1 MKLLPLLDRTGN
13 VKYWADP
20 RSSWMVDLD
29 GNAVALIAVDAVYD
43 RNGVQVGWWYGDHLR
58 NRNGQVVL
66 FVSRSKIEGLMMPA
80 EKTISRMPTLRLP
93 SGKPNFDRLGIKPA
107 KKHEWADVTSLPF
120 QDRRRRTLA
129 QIKRVLALAAER
141 HLKPTAPQTARGNKR
156 PFGAKGLTKLLQLM
170 KIQTAALLATQP
182 CAQIPSNQIIV

>member
-43 RNGVQVGWWYGDHLR
+43 RNGVQLGWWYGDHLR

-66 FVSRSKIEGLMMPA
+66 FVTRSKIEGLMMPA
-80 EKTISRMPTLRLP
+80 EKPNSRMPTLP
-93 SGKPNFDRLGIKPA
+93 SGRPNFDWLGVKPP

-141 HLKPTAPQTARGNKR
+141 KLKTGARIS
-156 PFGAKGLTKLLQLM
+156 L
-170 KIQTAALLATQP
+170 
-182 CAQIPSNQIIV
+182 